1 MASSDGRQ
9 TGNKKW
15 RNLLRQRGKKLKTKK
30 GTWTEAKSKRR
41 NQVTSLLD
49 EPVANGASL
58 KIITRLVLKTTIWL
72 CFFSL
77 LLCLLVWNRLNGL
90 RSITPFQF
98 YRKSQ
103 RQNVNINAAVQWK
116 ENVSRNGRCVKNQ
129 EKPTPPIGETRHRHC
144 RRRHDTGVNQI
155 STISEHP
162 LGHGDVTR
170 RRPQKKNKGNERA
183 IGDWWAGSR
192 DTWSHRLWRHQGRS
206 STNKKRR
213 RFADDRLPAMAPLLC
228 AGTRF
233 ETLNGSIQDGRQQI
247 RTHTHSHRGRGSIDG
262 GVNQTT

>member
-170 RRPQKKNKGNERA
+170 RRPQKKQGERE
-183 IGDWWAGSR
+183 GDRWLVGWV
-192 DTWSHRLWRHQGRS
+192 TWYVVSPVVTS
-206 STNKKRR
+206 
-213 RFADDRLPAMAPLLC
+213 P
-228 AGTRF
+228 GTL
-233 ETLNGSIQDGRQQI
+233 E
-247 RTHTHSHRGRGSIDG
+247 HE
-262 GVNQTT
+262 